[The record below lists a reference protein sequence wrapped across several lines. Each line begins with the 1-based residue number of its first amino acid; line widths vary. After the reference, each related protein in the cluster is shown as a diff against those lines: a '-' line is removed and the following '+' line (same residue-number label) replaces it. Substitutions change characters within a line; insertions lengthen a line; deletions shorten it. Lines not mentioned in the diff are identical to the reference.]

1 MRLACVGVRHIA
13 PPPPQSETQ
22 TGRWGVHCALLKLA
36 VAEEGQRLWSPS
48 RSTTRHTWLFSVAS
62 GDRQVHFGSRGY
74 CGRHDAR
81 ANSLRAGLQPF
92 AWRSGIGVTRCAP
105 AEERAHTVLGA
116 LSQNSTGVLESM
128 NAASTTHL
136 LLWHFAVVTLVR
148 LSDPHGELPA
158 DGGSQ
163 SGTGKRA
170 DLARVRSWNIAR

>member
-1 MRLACVGVRHIA
+1 MWGFGIWHCRHLNQKHKQRGGCWCI
-13 PPPPQSETQ
+13 
-22 TGRWGVHCALLKLA
+22 VVLLKLA
-36 VAEEGQRLWSPS
+36 VTMVVASS

-92 AWRSGIGVTRCAP
+92 AWRSGIGVTRSAP
-105 AEERAHTVLGA
+105 AEERAHIVLRA
-116 LSQNSTGVLESM
+116 LSQNSTSVLESM

-136 LLWHFAVVTLVR
+136 LLWHSAVVTLAR
-148 LSDPHGELPA
+148 LSNPHGELPA

-163 SGTGKRA
+163 SSQRTTSGTGKRA
-170 DLARVRSWNIAR
+170 DLARVRSRNIAR